1 MATLV
6 SILLGGQNK
15 TNPHEVEEIC
25 GRCIAGCGIVVEAAA
40 DLPALLESA
49 AKADFDIIIVDPD
62 VATDGGLDAV
72 SKIRSVNQAAALLL
86 LEPLDSEQGR
96 RAVESGATDYL
107 LKGQKVEHILTRCAM
122 YTLARK
128 IGEDE
133 LKATIETKSHLLS
146 TVAHELRTSLACIKN
161 AVSIVASGAA
171 GPVARE
177 QDNLL
182 EIGNRNIDRLT
193 RLVSS
198 VLDLQAI
205 RAAKT
210 RLNLQSADVSGI
222 IEEVRRMMC
231 PSARQKGLDL
241 VAEVDDQIPPV
252 TLDRDKIIQV
262 MINLLNNA
270 IKFTPSGG
278 KLRIIGRRRK
288 DDLLIQVRDTGVG
301 IPTDALPKIFDVFY
315 RTPSGGDRCG
325 TGLGLTIAH
334 EIVTAHQGSI
344 EVDSKVNRGTTFSV
358 IIPLCGPRMPEPLS
372 SDTDSLIED
381 LLCGRE

>member
-1 MATLV
+1 MIALHCLRFGNLNSCMLSNIHCTIALNIHDFV
-6 SILLGGQNK
+6 IM
-15 TNPHEVEEIC
+15 IC
-25 GRCIAGCGIVVEAAA
+25 LSWSMTFLNF
-40 DLPALLESA
+40 DLS
-49 AKADFDIIIVDPD
+49 FF
-62 VATDGGLDAV
+62 
-72 SKIRSVNQAAALLL
+72 
-86 LEPLDSEQGR
+86 
-96 RAVESGATDYL
+96 RA
-107 LKGQKVEHILTRCAM
+107 I
-122 YTLARK
+122 
-128 IGEDE
+128 
-133 LKATIETKSHLLS
+133 
-146 TVAHELRTSLACIKN
+146 
-161 AVSIVASGAA
+161 
-171 GPVARE
+171 E

-210 RLNLQSADVSGI
+210 RLNLQPADVSGI

-344 EVDSKVNRGTTFSV
+344 EVDSKVYRGTTFSV